1 LGGRSCLGDTQ
12 ISCVYDPAFALT
24 TKEVAIETGRT
35 DTFTAE
41 QIGWRFALGA
51 LIILGSYAAWPMIP
65 VVMTADLPPSAK
77 AALSGLF
84 GATPF
89 LCKLIAVA
97 LMGRPAYYFLKRT
110 VYERFRRQWARGHA
124 E

>member
-1 LGGRSCLGDTQ
+1 MEIL
-12 ISCVYDPAFALT
+12 PADDRE
-24 TKEVAIETGRT
+24 EVAIETAN
-35 DTFTAE
+35 DPIFTAD
-41 QIGWRFALGA
+41 QIGWRFALGTI
-51 LIILGSYAAWPMIP
+51 LIVGSYAAWPLIP
-65 VVMTADLPPSAK
+65 VVMTADLEPSVK

-89 LCKLIAVA
+89 LSKLVAVA

-110 VYERFRRQWARGHA
+110 VFNRLRRKVQPQA